1 MEMCR
6 ASVVSLRV
14 IERLR
19 RGIRIMGLAALGILC
34 SVSLASAAQTLAQM
48 YHTGWTVRDGA
59 PQAIYSIATTT
70 DGFLWLST
78 GDGLYRFDGQ
88 SFEHYRPRSG
98 DPFPG
103 SFMPALRATPDGGL
117 WIGYGGLGAASFLK
131 DGHNRNYGRAEGLER
146 ATLLAFAIDDEGSVW
161 AALGPDLKRLEGSL
175 WKTVG
180 KEWNFPEKTTP
191 QDLFVDS
198 RGTLWVASMAGSFY
212 LRKGEHAFRK
222 IVGLGATMR
231 VVESPHGVIW
241 FSSDPGPLQALD
253 AATATARPDIAP
265 IGQEPRGIAGASD
278 GSLWITSD
286 TQGITRVR
294 NPEASVDSV
303 GSYGMNAE
311 HYRHSDGLTGDFSF
325 MVVSDREG
333 SVWVA
338 TTKGLDQ
345 FRPAALTALMA
356 PPGITEAAIGS
367 AHPGSIFW
375 GAAIVDVSRGRVI
388 SPAPS
393 SIADVKVIY
402 RDQAG
407 GVWFGGSKGL
417 WRYLDQHF
425 IALPLPDDL
434 SAEHAVQSIAIDR
447 AGALWVSF
455 QRNGVYRFQE
465 NRWSRVTKLLAA
477 ADNAAL
483 TIAVDAHGRLW
494 FGYVQRNRIQ
504 CLDGNQLI
512 TYTESDGLDIGS
524 VGAISEVNGKIVGGG
539 TEGVELLD
547 GNRFQHLRLTD
558 NASIRLVTGLL
569 QQEGGDVWVNQ
580 ASGILH
586 IDAEEIRK
594 AQSQPPTEVRFELY
608 DYRDGVDDLSPAY
621 MPRPTVVD
629 GGDGYL
635 YFATRTGALFI
646 DTKHLPHNPIPP
658 AVDIESLSD
667 GAKEYLDHSESDLPA
682 NTDKVTI
689 RFTASS
695 LLIPQRV
702 RFRYRLDGID
712 KAWQQ
717 TGSAQRLAVYSR
729 LPPGHYIFNVSA
741 SNNDGVW
748 NEQGASVKF
757 TIPPS
762 FVQSLGFKVL
772 CIALVV
778 ALLWIL
784 YRIRLQQ
791 ITVQMRRRLYERLDE
806 RMQISRD
813 LHDTFFQ
820 GIQGLLLRFNT
831 ATALLKKDEPAR
843 AILDEALKQSDLVM
857 SEGREIM
864 LDLRGA
870 TGKTTT
876 LAEHLSHI
884 GEDCKKAHVAD
895 FRVTVIGEPRKL
907 HPIAFEEIHRFG
919 REALT
924 NAFRHAHAKTVEAE
938 LHYGRSLLRLRVR
951 DDGTGIDPEIL
962 SRGYKEGHWG
972 LPGMRERAKK
982 LGGTVELW
990 SRVNAGTEIELR
1002 VPAAAAY
1009 ASAKRSWFTRLTRF
1023 ATKDKRPASDS
1034 G

>member
-1 MEMCR
+1 VCH
-6 ASVVSLRV
+6 ASVVSVRV

-19 RGIRIMGLAALGILC
+19 RGMRIMGLAALGILC

-59 PQAIYSIATTT
+59 PRAIYSIATTT

-146 ATLLAFAIDDEGSVW
+146 ATLLAFAIDAEGTVW
-161 AALGPDLKRLEGSL
+161 ATLGPNLKRLEGSL

-191 QDLFVDS
+191 RDLFVDS
-198 RGTLWVASMAGSFY
+198 QGTLWVASVAGSFY
-212 LRKGEHAFRK
+212 LRKGEHEFRK
-222 IVGLGATMR
+222 IAGLGATLR

-241 FSSDPGPLQALD
+241 FSLDSGPMQALD
-253 AATATARPDIAP
+253 PTTAAARPDIAP
-265 IGQEPRGIAGASD
+265 IGGEPRGIAGASD
-278 GSLWITSD
+278 GSLWMTSD

-303 GSYGMNAE
+303 GSYGMNVE

-345 FRPAALTALMA
+345 FRPAALTTLMS

-367 AHPGSIFW
+367 AHPGNIFW
-375 GAAIVDVSRGRVI
+375 GAAIVDVLSGRVI

-393 SIADVKVIY
+393 SIADVMVIY
-402 RDQAG
+402 RDQVG

-434 SAEHAVQSIAIDR
+434 SAEHAVQSIAFDR
-447 AGALWVSF
+447 AGTLWVSF
-455 QRNGVYRFQE
+455 QRNGVYRFQD
-465 NRWSRVTKLLAA
+465 NRWSRVTNLLAA
-477 ADNAAL
+477 ADNAAFAI
-483 TIAVDAHGRLW
+483 TVDASGRLW
-494 FGYVQRNRIQ
+494 FGYVQPNRVQ
-504 CLDGNQLI
+504 CLDGDHLT
-512 TYTESDGLDIGS
+512 TYTESDGLNIGS
-524 VGAISEVNGKIVGGG
+524 AAAISEVNGKIVVGG
-539 TEGVELLD
+539 TEGVELLE
-547 GNRFQHLRLTD
+547 GNRFQRLRLTD
-558 NASIRLVTGLL
+558 NAPIRLVTGLL
-569 QQEGGDVWVNQ
+569 QQENGDVWVNQ

-586 IDAEEIRK
+586 INAEEIHK
-594 AQSQPPTEVRFELY
+594 AQAQPLKEVRSELY
-608 DYRDGVDDLSPAY
+608 DYRDGVDDLSSAY
-621 MPRPTVVD
+621 LPRPTVVD
-629 GGDGYL
+629 GGAGYL

-658 AVDIESLSD
+658 AVEIESLSD
-667 GAKEYLDHSESDLPA
+667 GAKEYLDHSESILPA

-689 RFTASS
+689 RFTAAS

-702 RFRYRLDGID
+702 RFRYRLEGLDE
-712 KAWQQ
+712 AWQQ

-762 FVQSLGFKVL
+762 FVQSLGFKSL
-772 CIALVV
+772 CIVLAGALTWLV
-778 ALLWIL
+778 
-784 YRIRLQQ
+784 YRIRLRQ
-791 ITVQMRRRLYERLDE
+791 ITLQMRRRLYERLDE
-806 RMQISRD
+806 RMQIARD

-831 ATALLKKDEPAR
+831 AASLLKKDEPAR
-843 AILDEALKQSDLVM
+843 AILDEALQQSDLVM

-864 LDLRGA
+864 LDLRGEV
-870 TGKTTT
+870 GKTTA
-876 LAEHLSHI
+876 LAEHLSLF
-884 GEDCKKAHVAD
+884 GDERKKTHPVD
-895 FRVTVIGEPRKL
+895 FRVTAIGDPRSL
-907 HPIAFEEIHRFG
+907 HPIAFEEIHRFA
-919 REALT
+919 REALS
-924 NAFRHAHAKTVEAE
+924 NAFRHARAKTIEAE
-938 LHYGRSLLRLRVR
+938 LHYERNLLRLRIR
-951 DDGTGIDPEIL
+951 DDGAGIDPDIL
-962 SRGYKEGHWG
+962 SRGFKAGHWG

-990 SRVNAGTEIELR
+990 SRANAGTEIELR

-1009 ASAKRSWFTRLTRF
+1009 ASAKRSWFMRLTRST
-1023 ATKDKRPASDS
+1023 TKDKRPTSDS